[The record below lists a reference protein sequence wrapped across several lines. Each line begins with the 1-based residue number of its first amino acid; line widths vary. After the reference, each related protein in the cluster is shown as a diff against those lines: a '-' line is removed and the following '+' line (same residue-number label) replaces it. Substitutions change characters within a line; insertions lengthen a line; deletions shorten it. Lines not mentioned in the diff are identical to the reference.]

1 MDEQR
6 VIDLEIK
13 LMDMEHTLSE
23 LNDTIISQQQ
33 RIERLE
39 LVNIELNRRLAGL
52 DQGAVGDIRKEPPPP
67 HY

>member
-6 VIDLEIK
+6 LIDLEIK
-13 LMDMEHTLSE
+13 LMDMENTLGE
-23 LNDTIISQQQ
+23 LNDIVAAQYR

-39 LVNIELNRRLAGL
+39 LVNIELNRRLANI
-52 DQGAVGDIRKEPPPP
+52 DNQANSDVRDEPPPP